1 MPRADGRRGP
11 GLGPR
16 LVLFLTV
23 FIHLLGFGLL
33 LPVLPYYAKTYGAG
47 GLVVGLLSAS
57 FSFFQFLF
65 APVWGRL
72 SDRVGRRPI
81 LLGSLIVTSASYLV
95 FGFSHSLW
103 LLFVS
108 RIVAGIAGAVLP
120 TAQTYIADTTSPE
133 ERTKGMGMIGAALGL
148 GFTFGPAIGGALSHW
163 GYSVPAFAS
172 AGFALIAAI
181 LAFFLLPESLSPE
194 AREAAAVKRRER
206 PGLTVAFTDA
216 FARPTVRPVLLLY
229 FIGTLCFAGLE
240 ATFALFGHDRY
251 GLSAMNVGYLL
262 AYMGVLAVVMQGGL
276 VGRLARRFGEPRL
289 VRTGFLLLAAGMLA
303 AGGAPPFSWLLVALA
318 GVALGNGLSSP
329 SLAGL
334 VSIAT
339 VAGEQGSVLG
349 VYQALGSLA
358 RTIGP
363 FLGGLAFDT
372 LGPTSPLW
380 IGGIILALAS
390 FLAGSLPRRQSPAM
404 EATTATSEPIPP
416 PFKP

>member
-1 MPRADGRRGP
+1 MPRSDGRRGP

-33 LPVLPYYAKTYGAG
+33 LPILPYYAKTYGAG

-95 FGFSHSLW
+95 FGFAHSLW
-103 LLFVS
+103 LLFAS
-108 RIVAGIAGAVLP
+108 RILAGIAGAVLP

-172 AGFALIAAI
+172 AGFALLAAV

-194 AREAAAVKRRER
+194 SRTEAAARRRAR
-206 PGLTVAFTDA
+206 PGLAVAFSDA
-216 FARPTVRPVLLLY
+216 FAHPSVRPVLLLY
-229 FIGTLCFAGLE
+229 FVGTLCFAGLE

-251 GLSAMNVGYLL
+251 GLKAMNIGYLL
-262 AYMGVLAVVMQGGL
+262 GYMGILAVLMQGGL
-276 VGRLARRFGEPRL
+276 VGRLARRFGEPTL
-289 VRTGFLLLAAGMLA
+289 VRSGFLLLGAGMLA
-303 AGGAPPFSWLLVALA
+303 AGVAPPFSWLLVALA
-318 GVALGNGLSSP
+318 AVALGNGLASP

-339 VAGEQGSVLG
+339 VAAEQGSVLG

-358 RTIGP
+358 RTVGP

-380 IGGIILALAS
+380 IGGTVLALAS
-390 FLAGSLPRRQSPAM
+390 FMAGSLPRRRP
-404 EATTATSEPIPP
+404 
-416 PFKP
+416 

>member
-1 MPRADGRRGP
+1 MLRADSRRGP

-23 FIHLLGFGLL
+23 FIHLLGFGLLL

-81 LLGSLIVTSASYLV
+81 LLGSLIVTSASYVV

-181 LAFFLLPESLSPE
+181 LAFFLLPESLSSE
-194 AREAAAVKRRER
+194 AREAAAVNRRER

-318 GVALGNGLSSP
+318 GVALGNGLASP

-339 VAGEQGSVLG
+339 AAGEQGSVLG

-372 LGPTSPLW
+372 LGPTSPPLFGLGRGPW
-380 IGGIILALAS
+380 RSCPWRLNPGSALGRSSRFGHGG
-390 FLAGSLPRRQSPAM
+390 R
-404 EATTATSEPIPP
+404 
-416 PFKP
+416 K

>member
-1 MPRADGRRGP
+1 MPHADGRRGP

-23 FIHLLGFGLL
+23 FVHLLGFGLL
-33 LPVLPYYAKTYGAG
+33 LPILPYYAKTYGAG

-103 LLFVS
+103 LLFAS
-108 RIVAGIAGAVLP
+108 RIIAGIAGAVLP

-318 GVALGNGLSSP
+318 GVALGNGLASP

-339 VAGEQGSVLG
+339 AAGEQGSVLG

-380 IGGIILALAS
+380 IGGTILVFAS
-390 FLAGSLPRRQSPAM
+390 FLAGSLPRRRDAAPASVPTVP
-404 EATTATSEPIPP
+404 APVAEP
-416 PFKP
+416 

>member
-1 MPRADGRRGP
+1 M
-11 GLGPR
+11 GPR

-47 GLVVGLLSAS
+47 GLIVGLLSAS

-81 LLGSLIVTSASYLV
+81 LLGSLLVTSASYLV
-95 FGFSHSLW
+95 FGFAHSLW
-103 LLFVS
+103 LLFAS
-108 RIVAGIAGAVLP
+108 RILAGIAGAVLP

-172 AGFALIAAI
+172 AGFALLAAV

-194 AREAAAVKRRER
+194 SRAEAAARRLAR
-206 PGLTVAFTDA
+206 PGLAVAFSDA
-216 FARPTVRPVLLLY
+216 FAHASVRPVLILY
-229 FIGTLCFAGLE
+229 FVGTLCFAGLE

-251 GLSAMNVGYLL
+251 GLTAMNVGYLL
-262 AYMGVLAVVMQGGL
+262 GYMGILAVLMQGGL
-276 VGRLARRFGEPRL
+276 VGRLARKFGEPTL
-289 VRTGFLLLAAGMLA
+289 VRSGFLLLAAGMLA
-303 AGGAPPFSWLLVALA
+303 AGVAPPFSWLLVALA
-318 GVALGNGLSSP
+318 AVALGNGLASP

-339 VAGEQGSVLG
+339 IAAEQGSVLG

-380 IGGIILALAS
+380 IGGAILGLAS
-390 FLAGSLPRRQSPAM
+390 FLAGSLPRRAKAAASAAPAGP
-404 EATTATSEPIPP
+404 APVAEP
-416 PFKP
+416 

>member
-1 MPRADGRRGP
+1 M
-11 GLGPR
+11 GPR
-16 LVLFLTV
+16 VVLFLTV
-23 FIHLLGFGLL
+23 FVHLLGFGLL

-57 FSFFQFLF
+57 FSFCQFLF

-81 LLGSLIVTSASYLV
+81 LLGSLVVTSLSYVV
-95 FGFSHSLW
+95 FGFAQSLW
-103 LLFVS
+103 LLFAS
-108 RIVAGIAGAVLP
+108 RILAGIAGAVLP
-120 TAQTYIADTTSPE
+120 TAQTYIADTTSHE

-172 AGFALIAAI
+172 AGFALLAAV

-194 AREAAAVKRRER
+194 ARTEAAVRRRER
-206 PGLTVAFTDA
+206 PGLSVAFSDA
-216 FARPTVRPVLLLY
+216 FAHKLVRPVLMLY
-229 FIGTLCFAGLE
+229 FVGTLCFAGLE
-240 ATFALFGHDRY
+240 ATFALYGHDRY
-251 GLSAMNVGYLL
+251 GLTAMNVGYLL
-262 AYMGVLAVVMQGGL
+262 GYMGILAVLMQGGL
-276 VGRLARRFGEPRL
+276 VGRLARRFGEPNL
-289 VRTGFLLLAAGMLA
+289 VRGGFLLLGAGMLA
-303 AGGAPPFSWLLVALA
+303 AGGAPPFTWLLVALA
-318 GVALGNGLSSP
+318 AVALGNGLASP

-339 VAGEQGSVLG
+339 VAAEQGSVLG

-380 IGGIILALAS
+380 IGGTVLALAS
-390 FLAGSLPRRQSPAM
+390 FLAGSLPRRRNAAPA
-404 EATTATSEPIPP
+404 AVPPVPAPVAEP
-416 PFKP
+416 

>member
-1 MPRADGRRGP
+1 V
-11 GLGPR
+11 
-16 LVLFLTV
+16 VLFLTV

-47 GLVVGLLSAS
+47 GLLVGLLSAS

-81 LLGSLIVTSASYLV
+81 LLGSLIVTSASYVV

-103 LLFVS
+103 LLFAS

-120 TAQTYIADTTSPE
+120 TAQTYMADTTSPE

-148 GFTFGPAIGGALSHW
+148 GFTFGPAIGGALSRW

-172 AGFALIAAI
+172 AGFALVAAI

-194 AREAAAVKRRER
+194 ARAEAAARRRQR
-206 PGLTVAFTDA
+206 PGLAVAFSDA
-216 FARPTVRPVLLLY
+216 FARPAVRPVLLLY

-262 AYMGVLAVVMQGGL
+262 GYMGILAVVMQGGL

-289 VRTGFLLLAAGMLA
+289 VRSGFLLLAAGMLA

-339 VAGEQGSVLG
+339 AAGEQGSVLG

-380 IGGIILALAS
+380 IGGTIIAIAS
-390 FLAGSLPRRQSPAM
+390 FMAGSLPRRQPA
-404 EATTATSEPIPP
+404 AAAVPAPPLPIP
-416 PFKP
+416 

>member
-1 MPRADGRRGP
+1 MPRSDGRRGP

-33 LPVLPYYAKTYGAG
+33 LPILPYYAKTYGAG

-81 LLGSLIVTSASYLV
+81 LLGSLIVTSGSYLV
-95 FGFSHSLW
+95 FGFAHSLW
-103 LLFVS
+103 LLFAS
-108 RIVAGIAGAVLP
+108 RILAGIAGAVLP

-172 AGFALIAAI
+172 AGFALMAAV

-194 AREAAAVKRRER
+194 SRTEAAARRRAR
-206 PGLTVAFTDA
+206 PGLATAFSDA
-216 FARPTVRPVLLLY
+216 FAHPSVRPVLLLY
-229 FIGTLCFAGLE
+229 FIGTLSFAGLE

-251 GLSAMNVGYLL
+251 GLTAMNIGYLL
-262 AYMGVLAVVMQGGL
+262 GYMGILAVLMQGGL
-276 VGRLARRFGEPRL
+276 VGKLARKFGEPNL
-289 VRTGFLLLAAGMLA
+289 VRSGFLLLGAGMLA

-318 GVALGNGLSSP
+318 AVALGNGLASP

-339 VAGEQGSVLG
+339 VAAEQGSVLG

-380 IGGIILALAS
+380 IGGIIIALAS
-390 FLAGSLPRRQSPAM
+390 FLAGSLRRRQL
-404 EATTATSEPIPP
+404 
-416 PFKP
+416 